1 MGVDAGALWELQWH
15 PAGGGKVRR
24 IVLTR
29 RGLRRI
35 LVTAGAALVLVLAI
49 VGILPIGL
57 KGLLSR
63 FTVEA
68 ARRENH
74 ALHAQRDTLHELAN
88 RLAGRLHA
96 QVQRARRM
104 AWAVGAAPAAWRA
117 ACDAAPAVDADDET
131 MARWLAAVG
140 SRLDDLGE
148 LFASPPHSPLC
159 PLAAL
164 PLTPPVDMTHAVAV
178 SLFGWRTS
186 PFTGKTMAQHGIT
199 LAAPLGEP
207 VLAPGAGRVVFAGS
221 ARERRANEW
230 TRYGNVVVLDHGGG
244 VLTVFGHLK
253 DVAVKRGQS
262 VARAQAIGTAGQTGW
277 TKVPAL
283 YYEVRWPIGAESRP
297 IDPALV
303 TLALPIENLDA
314 RLAAPAGDLPQDYA
328 QLGHLTSGAG
338 GREPGQ
344 AHHQR

>member
-15 PAGGGKVRR
+15 PAGGGTVRR

-35 LVTAGAALVLVLAI
+35 LVAACAALVLVLAI
-49 VGILPIGL
+49 VGVLPIGL
-57 KGLLSR
+57 RGLLSR

-68 ARRENH
+68 ARRENR
-74 ALHAQRDTLHELAN
+74 ALHAQQDTLHELAT

-104 AWAVGAAPAAWRA
+104 AWAVGAVPAAWRA
-117 ACDAAPAVDADDET
+117 ACDAPPPAAADDEA

-140 SRLDDLGE
+140 PRLDELGDA
-148 LFASPPHSPLC
+148 LASAPRSPPC
-159 PLAAL
+159 PLPAL
-164 PLTPPVDMTHAVAV
+164 PLTPPVDMAHAVAV
-178 SLFGWRTS
+178 SRFGWRTS
-186 PFTGKTMAQHGIT
+186 PFTGKTMAQHGVT

-207 VLAPGAGRVVFAGS
+207 VLAPGAARVVFAGS
-221 ARERRANEW
+221 VHERHANEW
-230 TRYGNVVVLDHGGG
+230 TRYGNLVVLDHGGG

-253 DVAVKRGQS
+253 DVGVKRGQA

-283 YYEVRWPIGAESRP
+283 YYEVRWPVGAESRP

-303 TLALPIENLDA
+303 TLALPIDDLDA
-314 RLAAPAGDLPQDYA
+314 RFAAPAADLPADYA
-328 QLGHLTSGAG
+328 QLGHLTSVAA
-338 GREPGQ
+338 GREPSR
-344 AHHQR
+344 AHLPR